1 LLIMR
6 GMELSRFVGG
16 PNLAGRGSGPAFRS
30 KNGFVVYAETVG
42 IRFSRRISGSSFHV
56 RGVRSRSG

>member
-1 LLIMR
+1 MR
-6 GMELSRFVGG
+6 GMEVSRFVGG

-30 KNGFVVYAETVG
+30 KSAFVVNAETVG
-42 IRFSRRISGSSFHV
+42 MRFSRRISDSNFHE